1 VRDGTVRHYCTL
13 LHCLP
18 CGDFNLMC
26 NICYITG
33 FLLEGS
39 PGVGKTLLA
48 RAIAGRWTCLY
59 CHCAD

>member
-1 VRDGTVRHYCTL
+1 ML
-13 LHCLP
+13 LHCLS

-59 CHCAD
+59 GHCAD